1 MKTNNSSM
9 HLSIGLFIIVG
20 LACTAYLAM
29 TLANTTFFSG
39 DSYTIT
45 AKFTAVNGLR
55 TGSSVE
61 ISGVTVGKVSNIIL
75 DQTLY
80 QAVITM
86 NIQNSIGVPVDST
99 AAIKTSGLIGDKYIS
114 IIPGADDVLLK
125 DKEVLMDTQA
135 ALDIEE
141 MISKYVFGSVEK

>member
-1 MKTNNSSM
+1 M
-9 HLSIGLFIIVG
+9 HLSIGLFILIG
-20 LACTAYLAM
+20 LGCTAYLAM

-39 DSYTIT
+39 DSYIIS

-55 TGSSVE
+55 PGSNVE
-61 ISGVTVGKVSNIIL
+61 ISGVAVGKVSDIAL

-80 QAVITM
+80 QAVVTM
-86 NIQNSIGVPVDST
+86 QVQNAVGIPVDSV
-99 AAIKTSGLIGDKYIS
+99 AAIKTSGLIGDKYVS
-114 IIPGADDVLLK
+114 ITPGAAAAMLQAGGVILA
-125 DKEVLMDTQA
+125 TPA

>member
-1 MKTNNSSM
+1 MKIKSSSM
-9 HLSIGLFIIVG
+9 HFSIGLFIMIG

-39 DSYTIT
+39 DSYMIT

-55 TGSSVE
+55 PGSNVE
-61 ISGVTVGKVSNIIL
+61 ISGVAVGKVADITL

-80 QAVITM
+80 QAVVTM
-86 NIQNSIGVPVDST
+86 QVQNAVGIPSDSV
-99 AAIKTSGLIGDKYIS
+99 AAIKTSGLIGDKYVS
-114 IIPGADDVLLK
+114 IIPGADDSMLKDNDVLL
-125 DKEVLMDTQA
+125 DTQA

>member
-1 MKTNNSSM
+1 M
-9 HLSIGLFIIVG
+9 HISIGLFILIG
-20 LACTAYLAM
+20 LGCTAYLAM

-39 DSYTIT
+39 DSYLVS

-55 TGSSVE
+55 PGSNVE
-61 ISGVTVGKVSNIIL
+61 ISGVAVGKVADITL

-80 QAVITM
+80 QAVVTM
-86 NIQNSIGVPVDST
+86 QVQNAVGIPVDSV
-99 AAIKTSGLIGDKYIS
+99 AAIKTSGLIGDKYVS
-114 IIPGADDVLLK
+114 ITPGADDAMLETGGVIQ
-125 DKEVLMDTQA
+125 DTQA

>member
-1 MKTNNSSM
+1 M
-9 HLSIGLFIIVG
+9 HISIGLFILIG
-20 LACTAYLAM
+20 LGCTAYLAM

-39 DSYTIT
+39 DSYTIS

-55 TGSSVE
+55 PGSNVE
-61 ISGVTVGKVSNIIL
+61 ISGVAVGKVADITL

-80 QAVITM
+80 QAVVTM
-86 NIQNSIGVPVDST
+86 QVQNAVGVPVDSV
-99 AAIKTSGLIGDKYIS
+99 AAIKTSGLIGDKYVS
-114 IIPGADDVLLK
+114 ITPGADDAMLETGGVIQ
-125 DKEVLMDTQA
+125 DTQA

>member
-1 MKTNNSSM
+1 MKTNNSSL
-9 HLSIGLFIIVG
+9 HLSIGLFVIVG
-20 LACTAYLAM
+20 MACTAYLAM

-39 DSYTIT
+39 DSYEIT

-55 TGSSVE
+55 AGSNVE
-61 ISGVTVGKVSNIIL
+61 ISGVAVGKVSNISL

-86 NIQNSIGVPVDST
+86 NIQNSVGIPVDST
-99 AAIKTSGLIGDKYIS
+99 AAIKTSGLIGDKYVS

>member
-1 MKTNNSSM
+1 
-9 HLSIGLFIIVG
+9 
-20 LACTAYLAM
+20 M

-39 DSYTIT
+39 NSYTIT

-55 TGSSVE
+55 AGSNVE
-61 ISGVTVGKVSNIIL
+61 ISGVAVGKVSSISL

-86 NIQNSIGVPVDST
+86 SIENAVGIPVDST
-99 AAIKTSGLIGDKYIS
+99 AAIKTSGLIGDKYVS

-125 DKEVLMDTQA
+125 DKEILMDTQA

-141 MISKYVFGSVEK
+141 MISKYVFGSVDK

>member
-1 MKTNNSSM
+1 M
-9 HLSIGLFIIVG
+9 HLSIGLFILIG
-20 LACTAYLAM
+20 LGCTAYLAM

-39 DSYTIT
+39 DSYIVS

-55 TGSSVE
+55 PGSNVE
-61 ISGVTVGKVSNIIL
+61 ISGVAVGKVSDITL

-80 QAVITM
+80 QAVVTM
-86 NIQNSIGVPVDST
+86 QVQNAVGIPVDSV
-99 AAIKTSGLIGDKYIS
+99 AAIKTSGLIGDKYVS
-114 IIPGADDVLLK
+114 ITLGADDAMLETGGVIQ
-125 DKEVLMDTQA
+125 DTQA

>member
-1 MKTNNSSM
+1 M
-9 HLSIGLFIIVG
+9 HISIGLFILIG
-20 LACTAYLAM
+20 LGCTAYLAM

-39 DSYTIT
+39 DSYLVS

-55 TGSSVE
+55 PGSNVE
-61 ISGVTVGKVSNIIL
+61 ISGVAVGKVSDITL

-80 QAVITM
+80 QAVVTM
-86 NIQNSIGVPVDST
+86 QVQNAVGIPVDSV
-99 AAIKTSGLIGDKYIS
+99 AAIKTSGLIGDKYVS
-114 IIPGADDVLLK
+114 ITPGADDAMLETGGVIQ
-125 DKEVLMDTQA
+125 DTQA

>member
-1 MKTNNSSM
+1 MKTNNSSL
-9 HLSIGLFIIVG
+9 HLSIGLFIIIG
-20 LACTAYLAM
+20 LVCTAYLAM

-39 DSYTIT
+39 NSYTIT

-55 TGSSVE
+55 TGSNVE
-61 ISGVTVGKVSNIIL
+61 ISGVAVGKVSSISL

-86 NIQNSIGVPVDST
+86 SIENAVGIPVDST
-99 AAIKTSGLIGDKYIS
+99 AAIKTSGLIGDKYVS

-141 MISKYVFGSVEK
+141 MISKYVFGSVDK

>member
-1 MKTNNSSM
+1 M
-9 HLSIGLFIIVG
+9 HISIGLFIMIG
-20 LACTAYLAM
+20 LGCTAYLAM

-39 DSYTIT
+39 DSYMIS

-55 TGSSVE
+55 PGSNVE
-61 ISGVTVGKVSNIIL
+61 ISGVAVGKVADITL

-80 QAVITM
+80 QAVVTM
-86 NIQNSIGVPVDST
+86 QVQNAVGIPVDSV
-99 AAIKTSGLIGDKYIS
+99 AAIKTSGLIGDKYVS
-114 IIPGADDVLLK
+114 ITPGADDAMLETGGVIQ
-125 DKEVLMDTQA
+125 DTQA

>member
-1 MKTNNSSM
+1 M
-9 HLSIGLFIIVG
+9 HLSIGLFILIG
-20 LACTAYLAM
+20 LGCTAYLAM

-39 DSYTIT
+39 DSYMIS

-55 TGSSVE
+55 PGSNVE
-61 ISGVTVGKVSNIIL
+61 ISGVAVGKVADITL

-80 QAVITM
+80 QAVVTM
-86 NIQNSIGVPVDST
+86 QVQNAVGIPVDSV
-99 AAIKTSGLIGDKYIS
+99 AAIKTSGLIGDKYVS
-114 IIPGADDVLLK
+114 ITPGADDAMLK
-125 DKEVLMDTQA
+125 AGGVIQDTQA

>member
-1 MKTNNSSM
+1 MKISSSSM
-9 HLSIGLFIIVG
+9 HISIGLFILIG
-20 LACTAYLAM
+20 LGCTAYLAM

-39 DSYTIT
+39 DSYMIS

-55 TGSSVE
+55 PGSNVE
-61 ISGVTVGKVSNIIL
+61 ISGVAVGKVADITL

-80 QAVITM
+80 QAVVTM
-86 NIQNSIGVPVDST
+86 QVQNAVGIPVDSV
-99 AAIKTSGLIGDKYIS
+99 AAIKTSGLIGDKYVS
-114 IIPGADDVLLK
+114 ITPGADDAMLETGGVIQ
-125 DKEVLMDTQA
+125 DTQA

>member
-1 MKTNNSSM
+1 MKISSSSM
-9 HLSIGLFIIVG
+9 HISIGLFILIG
-20 LACTAYLAM
+20 LGCTAYLAM

-39 DSYTIT
+39 DSYLVS

-55 TGSSVE
+55 PGSNVE
-61 ISGVTVGKVSNIIL
+61 ISGVAVGKVADITL

-80 QAVITM
+80 QAVVTM
-86 NIQNSIGVPVDST
+86 QVQNAVGIPVDSV
-99 AAIKTSGLIGDKYIS
+99 AAIKTSGLIGDKYVS
-114 IIPGADDVLLK
+114 ITPGADDAMLETGGVIQ
-125 DKEVLMDTQA
+125 DTQA

>member
-1 MKTNNSSM
+1 M
-9 HLSIGLFIIVG
+9 HLSIGLFILIG
-20 LACTAYLAM
+20 LGCTAYLAM

-39 DSYTIT
+39 DSYIIS

-55 TGSSVE
+55 PGSNVE
-61 ISGVTVGKVSNIIL
+61 ISGVAVGKVSDIVL

-80 QAVITM
+80 QAVVTM
-86 NIQNSIGVPVDST
+86 QVQNAVGIPVDSV
-99 AAIKTSGLIGDKYIS
+99 AAIKTSGLIGDKYVS
-114 IIPGADDVLLK
+114 ITPGADDAMLETGGVIQ
-125 DKEVLMDTQA
+125 DTQA

>member
-1 MKTNNSSM
+1 MKTNNSSL
-9 HLSIGLFIIVG
+9 HLSIGLFVIVG

-29 TLANTTFFSG
+29 TLANTTFFAG
-39 DSYTIT
+39 DSYEVT

-55 TGSSVE
+55 AGSNVE
-61 ISGVTVGKVSNIIL
+61 ISGVAVGKVSSISL

-86 NIQNSIGVPVDST
+86 NIDNSVGIPVDST
-99 AAIKTSGLIGDKYIS
+99 AAIKTSGLIGDKYVS

-125 DKEVLMDTQA
+125 NKEILMDTQA

-141 MISKYVFGSVEK
+141 MISKYVFGSVDK

>member
-1 MKTNNSSM
+1 M
-9 HLSIGLFIIVG
+9 HLSIGLFILIG
-20 LACTAYLAM
+20 LGCTAYLAM

-39 DSYTIT
+39 DSYMIS

-55 TGSSVE
+55 PGSNVE
-61 ISGVTVGKVSNIIL
+61 ISGVAVGKVSDIAL

-80 QAVITM
+80 QAVVTM
-86 NIQNSIGVPVDST
+86 QVQNAVGIPVDSV
-99 AAIKTSGLIGDKYIS
+99 AAIKTSGLIGDKYVS
-114 IIPGADDVLLK
+114 ITPGADDAMLETGGVIQ
-125 DKEVLMDTQA
+125 DTQA

>member
-1 MKTNNSSM
+1 MKISHSSM
-9 HLSIGLFIIVG
+9 HLSIGLFILIG
-20 LACTAYLAM
+20 LGCTAYLAM

-39 DSYTIT
+39 DSYMIS

-55 TGSSVE
+55 PGSNVE
-61 ISGVTVGKVSNIIL
+61 ISGVAVGKVADITL

-80 QAVITM
+80 QAVVTM
-86 NIQNSIGVPVDST
+86 QVQNAVGIPVDSV
-99 AAIKTSGLIGDKYIS
+99 AAIKTSGLIGDKYVS
-114 IIPGADDVLLK
+114 ITPGADDAMLK
-125 DKEVLMDTQA
+125 AGGVIQDTQA

>member
-1 MKTNNSSM
+1 M
-9 HLSIGLFIIVG
+9 HISIGLFILIG
-20 LACTAYLAM
+20 LGCTAYLAM

-39 DSYTIT
+39 DSYMIS

-55 TGSSVE
+55 PGSNVE
-61 ISGVTVGKVSNIIL
+61 ISGVAVGKVADITL

-80 QAVITM
+80 QAVVTM
-86 NIQNSIGVPVDST
+86 QVQNAVGIPVDSV
-99 AAIKTSGLIGDKYIS
+99 AAIKTSGLIGDKYVS
-114 IIPGADDVLLK
+114 ITPGADDAMLETGGVIQ
-125 DKEVLMDTQA
+125 DTQA